1 MNVTLALGGG
11 GARGLAHLGVMRVLE
26 REGFEVRGVAGTSIG
41 GVIAAG
47 YAMGRTVEEL
57 SVWAEKAMRRGLFQ
71 ARPREASM
79 LGIDRIRGVLEELLG
94 EATFDRLARPL
105 AVTATN
111 LETGHEIVLTEGRVM
126 DAVMATIALPGI
138 FPPQLLGSDRL
149 VDGGLIDPVPVRA
162 ARSLFPGPVVAVS
175 LSPPPEEW
183 AQAAPSNPLG
193 NLPAF
198 AVVDRLRAG
207 QALRIFMR
215 ALEISARTFSE
226 LRLKVDRPD
235 VVVRPRVSSVAL
247 FDTPSVELMRGV
259 GEAAMLEK
267 LADLRACFGL
277 RGTLRRLVS

>member
-1 MNVTLALGGG
+1 MNITVALGGG
-11 GARGLAHLGVMRVLE
+11 GARGLAHLGVLKVLE
-26 REGFEVRGVAGTSIG
+26 REGYTIRGVAGTSMG

-47 YAMGRTVEEL
+47 YAVGHTVEEL
-57 SVWAEKAMRRGLFQ
+57 GQWAGRAMERGLFRS
-71 ARPREASM
+71 RPREASL
-79 LGIDRIRGVLEELLG
+79 LGIDRIRGVLDELLG
-94 EATFDRLARPL
+94 ETTFDGLPRRL

-111 LETGHEIVLTEGRVM
+111 LETGQEMILMEGRVI

-149 VDGGLIDPVPVRA
+149 VDGGVIDPVPVLA
-162 ARSLFPGPVVAVS
+162 ARALYSGPVVAVS

-183 AQAAPSNPLG
+183 AQSAPSNPLG
-193 NLPAF
+193 HLPAF

-207 QALRIFMR
+207 QALRIFLR

-226 LRLKVDRPD
+226 LRLKTDRPD

-247 FDTPSVELMRGV
+247 FDMPSVDLMRGV

-267 LADLRACFGL
+267 LDELESCFGL
-277 RGTLRRLVS
+277 RGTLRRLWT

>member
-1 MNVTLALGGG
+1 MLDPGDQSLQKLRCVLG
-11 GARGLAHLGVMRVLE
+11 
-26 REGFEVRGVAGTSIG
+26 
-41 GVIAAG
+41 
-47 YAMGRTVEEL
+47 
-57 SVWAEKAMRRGLFQ
+57 
-71 ARPREASM
+71 
-79 LGIDRIRGVLEELLG
+79 ELLG
-94 EATFDRLARPL
+94 EATFDGLPRRL

-111 LETGHEIVLTEGRVM
+111 LETGHELVLTEGRVV

-149 VDGGLIDPVPVRA
+149 VDGGVIDPVPVRA
-162 ARSLFPGPVVAVS
+162 ARSLYPGPVVAVS

-193 NLPAF
+193 HLPAF

-215 ALEISARTFSE
+215 ALEISARTFTE
-226 LRLKVDRPD
+226 LRLKVDHPD
-235 VVVRPRVSSVAL
+235 LIVRPRVSSVAL

-259 GEAAMLEK
+259 GEAAMLER